1 MSTKKSIK
9 WSDNIMSRFLEL
21 YQQYECLWNNNTEVY
36 KNRDARES
44 AIQKIINELNLKMTE
59 ADIKNKI
66 KSIRTMYRR
75 ELLLIIKSKK
85 SGAAPDDVYRPR
97 LNWFNQADSFL
108 RAVTVARESISSSD
122 INDFAGG
129 DIESTIEDP
138 LLTSESIE
146 TSEFVRPSSSQSQ
159 PPQVIPATFRKRKK
173 DTVNESINKL
183 HKISSPKKQ
192 ELDEFDYFGKF
203 VTAQLRK
210 MPEYDAILCQEEMHS
225 IMRKYRLRLLSG
237 SLNSSPSMSP
247 SDHSVSTN
255 PSPPPPQIHI
265 KNEIE

>member
-1 MSTKKSIK
+1 
-9 WSDNIMSRFLEL
+9 
-21 YQQYECLWNNNTEVY
+21 
-36 KNRDARES
+36 
-44 AIQKIINELNLKMTE
+44 MTE

-85 SGAAPDDVYRPR
+85 SGAAPDDVYKPR

-122 INDFAGG
+122 INEIAGG
-129 DIESTIEDP
+129 DVESTIEATSP
-138 LLTSESIE
+138 ISESID
-146 TSEFVRPSSSQSQ
+146 TSEFVRPSTSQA
-159 PPQVIPATFRKRKK
+159 PAPQVFQASFRKRKK
-173 DTVNESINKL
+173 DVINERIHKL
-183 HKISSPKKQ
+183 HKISSSKDQ

-210 MPEYDAILCQEEMHS
+210 MPEYDAILCQEEMHG
-225 IMRKYRLRLLSG
+225 IMRKYRIRLLSG
-237 SLNSSPSMSP
+237 SLNSSPSVSESEHSETTTHSP
-247 SDHSVSTN
+247 A
-255 PSPPPPQIHI
+255 PPQIYI